1 MFLAYEDNCEY
12 SVHAS
17 HSISKGEGGGGGG
30 GMKPGKL
37 VNVFIKAS
45 LCNQVVCSVIKIS
58 VDALDVC

>member
-1 MFLAYEDNCEY
+1 
-12 SVHAS
+12 
-17 HSISKGEGGGGGG
+17 
-30 GMKPGKL
+30 MKPGKL